1 MCQQYFRTSHRTC
14 QKSFRLRDLPK
25 RPLLPEFA
33 VVQECYEGE
42 VAEYFS
48 KTDVFALDDLKDKI
62 KNERLPSGF
71 SIIETSDRLMFIAF
85 TLDSERGPKVSQ
97 CLTVLENLSF
107 ELYSFE
113 TRIPS
118 TTVDH
123 ISPSGSIANID
134 DVLNIL
140 AYLSSY
146 SSSSTFLKLSFEDI
160 INKLCQYVELHDDEI
175 IGKGS
180 FQFAVE
186 QLKLAK
192 VSAPLKRYSPSLL
205 AAASL
210 WESTLYRMFLKDG
223 SFSLPSVR

>member
-1 MCQQYFRTSHRTC
+1 MSKELPPERSSETSVAAR
-14 QKSFRLRDLPK
+14 
-25 RPLLPEFA
+25 FA
-33 VVQECYEGE
+33 VVQERYEGE

-48 KTDVFALDDLKDKI
+48 KNNVFALDDLKDKI

-71 SIIETSDRLMFIAF
+71 HIIDTNDRLMFIAF

-107 ELYSFE
+107 ELHSFE

-123 ISPSGSIANID
+123 ISPSGSIRNID
-134 DVLNIL
+134 DVVNIL

-146 SSSSTFLKLSFEDI
+146 SSSSAFPKLSFEDI
-160 INKLCQYVELHDDEI
+160 INKLCRYIESYEDEI
-175 IGKGS
+175 INKGS

-186 QLKLAK
+186 QLKLSRK
-192 VSAPLKRYSPSLL
+192 SAPLKRYSPSLL
-205 AAASL
+205 AASSL
-210 WESTLYRMFLKDG
+210 WESTSPTLYRMLLKDG